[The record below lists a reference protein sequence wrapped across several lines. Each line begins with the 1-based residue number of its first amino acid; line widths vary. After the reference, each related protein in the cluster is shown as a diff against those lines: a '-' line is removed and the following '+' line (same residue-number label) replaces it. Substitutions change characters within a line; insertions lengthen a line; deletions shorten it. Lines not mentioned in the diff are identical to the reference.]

1 MSSSDPAHLME
12 QLQRQVTQA
21 AATAG
26 VPLEHGVDAWP
37 EQQPEAAR
45 LQGAE
50 QAAEA
55 VQKLRQLQQTGADY
69 AKELDTSDAV
79 RLELIASS
87 VAERLVLHVYLSE
100 G

>member
-26 VPLEHGVDAWP
+26 IPLQHGVDALP
-37 EQQPEAAR
+37 EMQPDVAR
-45 LQGAE
+45 LQGAD

-55 VQKLRQLQQTGADY
+55 VQKLRQLQQAGTDY
-69 AKELDTSDAV
+69 AKELETSDTV
-79 RLELIASS
+79 SQ
-87 VAERLVLHVYLSE
+87 YLLQ
-100 G
+100 

>member
-26 VPLEHGVDAWP
+26 IPLQHGVDALP
-37 EQQPEAAR
+37 EMQPEAAR
-45 LQGAE
+45 LQGAD

-69 AKELDTSDAV
+69 ARELETSDIV
-79 RLELIASS
+79 ST
-87 VAERLVLHVYLSE
+87 YLLQ
-100 G
+100 